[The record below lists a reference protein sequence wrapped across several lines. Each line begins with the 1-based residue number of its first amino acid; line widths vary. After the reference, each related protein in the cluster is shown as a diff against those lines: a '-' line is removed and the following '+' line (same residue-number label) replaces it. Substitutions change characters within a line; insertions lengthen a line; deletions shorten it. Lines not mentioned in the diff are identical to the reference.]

1 MEMFTGFIV
10 GLLLMYLILQKPL
23 KIEIKSTV
31 ETAKPQFTHEDYDEL
46 EAKML
51 EDDPKKDALYDK
63 LDEALV
69 EVSNVMG
76 GSDR

>member
-1 MEMFTGFIV
+1 MEMFTGFII
-10 GLLLMYLILQKPL
+10 GLLLMYLVLQKPL
-23 KIEIKSTV
+23 KIEVKHVEETV
-31 ETAKPQFTHEDYDEL
+31 KPQFTQEDYDAL

>member
-1 MEMFTGFIV
+1 
-10 GLLLMYLILQKPL
+10 
-23 KIEIKSTV
+23 
-31 ETAKPQFTHEDYDEL
+31 
-46 EAKML
+46 ML

>member
-10 GLLLMYLILQKPL
+10 GMLLMYLILQRPL
-23 KIEIKSTV
+23 KIEIKNTAETV
-31 ETAKPQFTHEDYDEL
+31 KPQFTQAHYDAL